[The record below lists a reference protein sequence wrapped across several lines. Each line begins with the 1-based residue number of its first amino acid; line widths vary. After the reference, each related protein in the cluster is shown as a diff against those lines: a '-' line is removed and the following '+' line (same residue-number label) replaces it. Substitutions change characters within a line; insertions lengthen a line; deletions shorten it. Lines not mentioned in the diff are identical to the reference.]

1 MARSTRIVETYLCLA
16 ASARTNEQT
25 TIAFPTH
32 DRTCE
37 QLAQLFVRHIVRRR
51 VILAVHLN
59 LIDIGWM
66 LQRLQDRALLA
77 LEQRVQVIRKGPRQI
92 GRAFCLL
99 PFSLRR
105 RRRSSLSCCARR

>member
-1 MARSTRIVETYLCLA
+1 MHGMVTRNGQTAETYLCLA
-16 ASARTNEQT
+16 TTARTNEET
-25 TIAFPTH
+25 AIAFPTH

-37 QLAQLFVRHIVRRR
+37 QLAQLLVRHIVRRR

-59 LIDIGWM
+59 LIDFRRV

-99 PFSLRR
+99 PFPL
-105 RRRSSLSCCARR
+105 